1 MSKSLASLWQ
11 GSPQICCFLFSNF
24 PSTDPLY
31 PACWSCKSPAVF
43 ALLGVEFS
51 FTEAPIAIV
60 LNKICLYSVKLV
72 SNSVSFWEM
81 FELFQNIEKHE
92 NLHSSFNEVKVTQI
106 ATNKQSKNLPLYFS
120 IQIPWIRQ
128 LFQDYKVIRTSET
141 AWTYSSWFGGEMA
154 LDKIHNIRVC
164 NFPTSRQRM

>member
-1 MSKSLASLWQ
+1 MSKSLASVWQ
-11 GSPQICCFLFSNF
+11 GSPQICCLLFSNF

-72 SNSVSFWEM
+72 SNSFWEM

-92 NLHSSFNEVKVTQI
+92 NLHSSFNQVNVTQI
-106 ATNKQSKNLPLYFS
+106 ATNKVKIYHCIFRFKYLESDSCSRTTRSFVHQKLHEHIHHGLGRNG
-120 IQIPWIRQ
+120 PW
-128 LFQDYKVIRTSET
+128 
-141 AWTYSSWFGGEMA
+141 
-154 LDKIHNIRVC
+154 
-164 NFPTSRQRM
+164 